1 MASNKS
7 IKVLK
12 TGVPKLKDLKDH
24 ETQFNVTVP
33 SVEVLKQVFDAAIPQ
48 LGRDLAKSNYHYGRK
63 AIVGATEV
71 AANSS
76 SVLSDIDNDGIYGRR
91 LVLSEAAGYTADSW
105 KITNKCNDVRQWD
118 WEDIYESS
126 PEVEVIIR
134 IVRKVKD
141 KEELA
146 KAGIK

>member
-24 ETQFNVTVP
+24 ETQFNVNVP
-33 SVEVLKQVFDAAIPQ
+33 SVEILKQVFDAAIPQ
-48 LGRDLAKSNYHYGRK
+48 LGRDLSKSNYHYGRK
-63 AIVGATEV
+63 TIVGATEV

-76 SVLSDIDNDGIYGRR
+76 SVLSDIDNDGIYARR
-91 LVLSEAAGYTADSW
+91 MVLSEAAGYTADSW
-105 KITNKCNDVRQWD
+105 KVTNKCNDVRQWD
-118 WEDIYESS
+118 WEDIYESNA
-126 PEVEVIIR
+126 EVEVIIR
-134 IVRKVKD
+134 IVRKVKN